1 MAAHTCVR
9 WGGREARSTHV
20 LRIVLKNLTML
31 EENALLGSYLIF
43 GLGWPRAA
51 LSLTAA
57 TLRLLLTDYAIGVC
71 GIFMAQI

>member
-1 MAAHTCVR
+1 
-9 WGGREARSTHV
+9 
-20 LRIVLKNLTML
+20 ML
-31 EENALLGSYLIF
+31 EENALLGSILIY

-57 TLRLLLTDYAIGVC
+57 TLRLLLTDYTIGVC